1 MGVYM
6 CISGL
11 SFSLLGFAV
20 LRCPYLGSES
30 SYGPLAVVQRAP
42 EPSHHSRAHRVDTR
56 VRTHLVSDG
65 NERMAD
71 MD

>member
-11 SFSLLGFAV
+11 SFSFLGCV
-20 LRCPYLGSES
+20 LCCPYLGGES
-30 SYGPLAVVQRAP
+30 SYGSFAVVQRAP